1 MTPAAEF
8 AAAAGALALGVAAAL
23 PSLAVGKR
31 EGATGAVLDFAGV
44 TAAGGLL
51 LVHAHLFTSGAP
63 ALWAA
68 ALFAAGLAAGRAPA
82 KKLLALIAAA
92 LGRLSSAEGALGAAL
107 SRLMMVCEAYPDLK
121 SDRHMAQVMEEL
133 SSAENKVSDGIWT

>member
-51 LVHAHLFTSGAP
+51 LVHARLFTSGAP

-68 ALFAAGLAAGRAPA
+68 ALFAAGLAAGSVSVKATTEEHLGFTGEGLGIA
-82 KKLLALIAAA
+82 AQAVALI
-92 LGRLSSAEGALGAAL
+92 
-107 SRLMMVCEAYPDLK
+107 D
-121 SDRHMAQVMEEL
+121 
-133 SSAENKVSDGIWT
+133 

>member
-1 MTPAAEF
+1 MTPAAGF

-92 LGRLSSAEGALGAAL
+92 LGRLRTKFGRL
-107 SRLMMVCEAYPDLK
+107 SP
-121 SDRHMAQVMEEL
+121 
-133 SSAENKVSDGIWT
+133 AENIRRARRVRGVPRHSPRQDGLCSAVSPRKAASR

>member
-8 AAAAGALALGVAAAL
+8 AAAAGALALGAAAAL

-82 KKLLALIAAA
+82 KKLLALITAA
-92 LGRLSSAEGALGAAL
+92 LGRLRTKFGRL
-107 SRLMMVCEAYPDLK
+107 SP
-121 SDRHMAQVMEEL
+121 
-133 SSAENKVSDGIWT
+133 AENIRRARRVRGAPRHSPRQDGLCSVASPHKAASR

>member
-92 LGRLSSAEGALGAAL
+92 LGRLRTKFGRL
-107 SRLMMVCEAYPDLK
+107 SP
-121 SDRHMAQVMEEL
+121 
-133 SSAENKVSDGIWT
+133 AENIRRARRVRGAPRHSPRRDGLCSAVSPRKAASR